1 MSESDHELP
10 APIARRR
17 TFAIIAHPDAGKTT
31 LTEKLLLFGGAIQL
45 AGAVKARGD
54 RRRARSDWMKVE
66 RERGISVT
74 TSVMTF
80 DYRNCTFNLLD
91 TPGHEDFSEDTYRTL
106 TAVDS
111 AVMVIDAAKG
121 IETQTR
127 KLFEVCRLRNVP
139 IATFINKMDRE
150 GRDPFELLDEISND
164 LQLEITPA
172 SWPIGMGREFRGCY
186 DLFRDQLILME
197 RSKGEY
203 MQEGITLSGLNDP
216 QLDKLLPESQVAKLR
231 EDVAMVKGLCPPF
244 DLESYRAGH
253 LTPVFFG
260 SAVNNF
266 GVRELLN
273 GVAELA
279 PPPRAQPALE
289 RAVEPGETNVAGFVF
304 KIQANMDPKHRDR
317 IAFVRLASGHFTR
330 GMRLT
335 VPRTGKSLGVHNAM
349 LFQANERELA
359 EEAWAGD
366 IIGIPN
372 HGTLRIGDALTEGE
386 ALHFTGIPSYA
397 PEFLRRVRPDDPMK
411 AKHLGRALEQI
422 AEEGAAQ
429 VFKLFLGSDF
439 VVGVVGAL
447 QFDVLADRIRS
458 EYDLPCHFEATSFE
472 IARWVDADDP
482 KLIKKFADSNR
493 DNIAEDHSGA
503 TVFLARNEWQL
514 NRAKQDYPALRFLQM
529 REQAPLTAAAI

>member
-1 MSESDHELP
+1 MSELQ
-10 APIARRR
+10 APVARRR

-66 RERGISVT
+66 RERGISVP

-80 DYRNCTFNLLD
+80 DYEDRTFNLLD

-127 KLFEVCRLRNVP
+127 KLFEVCRLRDVP
-139 IATFINKMDRE
+139 IITFINKMDRE
-150 GRDPFELLDEISND
+150 GRDPFELLDEISQT
-164 LQLEITPA
+164 LQLDVTPA

-197 RSKGEY
+197 RGRGDV
-203 MQEGITLSGLNDP
+203 MQEGITCSGLDDP
-216 QLDKLLPESQVAKLR
+216 KLDELLPESAVAKLR
-231 EDVAMVKGLCPPF
+231 EDIEMVRALCPKF
-244 DLESYRAGH
+244 DLEMYQHGH

-266 GVRELLN
+266 GVRELLS
-273 GVAELA
+273 GVARLA
-279 PPPRAQPALE
+279 PPPRSQPTVE
-289 RAVEPGETNVAGFVF
+289 RPVLPSENKVSAFVF

-317 IAFVRLASGHFTR
+317 IAFVRLCSGHFTR
-330 GMRLT
+330 GMRLL
-335 VPRTGKSLGVHNAM
+335 VPRTGKTLGVHNAM

-386 ALHFTGIPSYA
+386 ILHFTGIPSYA
-397 PEFLRRVRPDDPMK
+397 PEFLRRVRADDPMK

-429 VFKLFLGSDF
+429 VFKMTMGSEF
-439 VVGVVGAL
+439 IVGVVGAL

-458 EYDLPCHFEATSFE
+458 EYDLPCHFEGTSFE
-472 IARWVDADDP
+472 RARWVDADDP
-482 KLIKKFADSNR
+482 KLIKRFADANR
-493 DNIAEDHSGA
+493 DNVAEDHSGA
-503 TVFLARNEWQL
+503 TVFLARNDWQL
-514 NRAKQDYPALRFLQM
+514 GRAQQDWPQIRFLAT
-529 REQAPLTAAAI
+529 REQAPLTAAAT